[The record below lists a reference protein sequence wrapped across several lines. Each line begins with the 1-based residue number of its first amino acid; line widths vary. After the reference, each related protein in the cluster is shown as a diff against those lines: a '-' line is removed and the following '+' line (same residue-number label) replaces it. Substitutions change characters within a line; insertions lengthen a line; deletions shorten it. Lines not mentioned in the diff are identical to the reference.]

1 MPRIIDADSHT
12 VEPPDLWVEN
22 LEPEYRHRAMRIAVD
37 EDGLE
42 YLEIDGKKPTGYLIS
57 GGMFGRPSGIGKD
70 VKDLLTPGKITYKKV
85 SNPVPLTPL
94 SASKCWTR
102 RV

>member
-42 YLEIDGKKPTGYLIS
+42 YLEIDGKSPRAT
-57 GGMFGRPSGIGKD
+57 
-70 VKDLLTPGKITYKKV
+70 
-85 SNPVPLTPL
+85 
-94 SASKCWTR
+94 
-102 RV
+102 

>member
-37 EDGLE
+37 ENGLE

-70 VKDLLTPGKITYKKV
+70 VRDLLDPRQDHLPRRPG
-85 SNPVPLTPL
+85 
-94 SASKCWTR
+94 TR
-102 RV
+102 RRRPR